1 MKHDDWTMLILGIS
15 TLYFILMVA
24 SGVSGPAG
32 VVLDAGQA
40 DTPTVA
46 LSGVSADVFNSTAF
60 DIEPLGGPH
69 YFSETQYAIQNDT
82 PEAMALKNWSD
93 AWIEL
98 PESFSRS

>member
-1 MKHDDWTMLILGIS
+1 MKALLILM
-15 TLYFILMVA
+15 LLMGAA
-24 SGVSGPAG
+24 SAIGGPAG
-32 VVLDAGQA
+32 VVLNAEQA
-40 DTPTVA
+40 ETPTVA
-46 LSGVSADVFNSTAF
+46 LSGVSADVFNASAF

-82 PEAMALKNWSD
+82 PEAMSLKNWSD

>member
-1 MKHDDWTMLILGIS
+1 MKAILILMLLAG
-15 TLYFILMVA
+15 MA
-24 SGVSGPAG
+24 SAIGGPAG
-32 VVLDAGQA
+32 VVLDSQKMPVPAI
-40 DTPTVA
+40 D
-46 LSGVSADVFNSTAF
+46 LRGVNPEVFNASAF

-93 AWIEL
+93 VWIEL

>member
-1 MKHDDWTMLILGIS
+1 MKAIIVLLLLVDMAG
-15 TLYFILMVA
+15 A
-24 SGVSGPAG
+24 VSGPAG
-32 VVLDAGQA
+32 VVLDSQK
-40 DTPTVA
+40 
-46 LSGVSADVFNSTAF
+46 LSVPAIDLRGVNPDVFNSTAF